1 MAIMVKPPK
10 PLTPGELAALD
21 AQYKPF
27 PGFEQWPSGAPRPD
41 LWERKVAELE
51 EAKGLVDS
59 SAIDRALSVAM
70 RAAAFDTGAIE
81 ALYTT
86 DRGLTM
92 SVATQAA
99 TWQQQV
105 SAHDVDALT
114 YFEAQLRAYQLVLDA
129 ATRRYPPNE
138 AWLRTLHEELTAPQ
152 DTYRV
157 LTPLGWQEH
166 DLPRGQYKTNSNHVQ
181 LPDSTRHAYAPVA
194 RTSEEIA
201 RLIGE
206 LHSPTFNKA
215 HPSAQASYAHY
226 ALVSIHPFADG
237 NGRVA
242 RALASAYLYRAASV
256 PFMVFADERS
266 TYLDALKLADEGD
279 YDRFCHFAFEGA
291 IAAIS
296 MVTDALL
303 TASSPAPEDA
313 LRAFRALV
321 AAQGGLT
328 HHDLDLIANRL
339 LSEFVQAVHDHLED
353 LDIPPGIHVQANL
366 QSNLVPPDTVPNFR
380 PVVPARQ
387 GASISLWSL
396 EPTKADREARVFAYV
411 STNKDESETIRIEQW
426 GTGIGITFGLREVHP
441 ETVVSAQHR
450 LRTFTERFLGTELTA
465 LYAAAEKVYRG
476 LGYR

>member
-1 MAIMVKPPK
+1 MVEPPN
-10 PLTPGELAALD
+10 PLTPAELAALD

-27 PGFEQWPSGAPRPD
+27 PGFERWPSRAQRPD

-51 EAKGLVDS
+51 HAKTLVDS

-105 SAHDVDALT
+105 NAHDADALA

-129 ATRRYPPNE
+129 ATQRYPPNE

-152 DTYRV
+152 ETYRV
-157 LTPLGWQEH
+157 LTPVGWQEH
-166 DLPRGQYKTNSNHVQ
+166 ELPRGRYKTNPNHVQ
-181 LPDSTRHAYAPVA
+181 RPDGTRHAYAPVN
-194 RTSEEIA
+194 RTADEVA
-201 RLIGE
+201 RLISE
-206 LHSPTFNKA
+206 LHSPAFTEA
-215 HPSAQASYAHY
+215 HPSTQASYAHY
-226 ALVSIHPFADG
+226 ALVAIHPFADG

-266 TYLDALKLADEGD
+266 GYLDALKLADEGN
-279 YDRFCHFAFEGA
+279 YDRFCHFAFDGA

-328 HHDLDLIANRL
+328 HHELDLIANRL
-339 LSEFVQAVHDHLED
+339 LSEFSQAVQDHLEE
-353 LDIPPGIHVQANL
+353 LDIPPGIHVQGSL
-366 QSNLVPPDTVPNFR
+366 QNNLVPPDTVQNFR
-380 PVVPARQ
+380 PVVTPRQ
-387 GASISLWSL
+387 GASIRFWSTA
-396 EPTKADREARVFAYV
+396 PVRADREARVFTYV
-411 STNKDESETIRIEQW
+411 STNEDESETVRIEQAD
-426 GTGIGITFGLREVHP
+426 TGMGITFGLREVHP

-450 LRTFTERFLGTELTA
+450 LRTFTERFLGTELKA
-465 LYAAAEKVYRG
+465 LYADAERTYRG